1 MTLKLN
7 GSSSGYTAI
16 DAPAAAGS
24 NTLVLPADNGSAN
37 QYLKNSGT
45 AGTLEFAS
53 LGATGLFLN
62 WNYTT
67 DNTAITLADPGDIYT
82 ELNTSITPSS
92 TASRIVILVTLGLVS
107 TDSDAD
113 VGWNILRDST
123 ALEVGSGGTNNA
135 TTGAFM
141 NEGSGW
147 AVSSSVI
154 LVDHPN
160 TTSSVTYKVQSDTNS
175 PRDMII
181 NRRGSGASLS
191 VSSRMFLMEIGN
203 KS

>member
-1 MTLKLN
+1 MSIAAPATNPASDLELKLPATI
-7 GSSSGYTAI
+7 GTA
-16 DAPAAAGS
+16 GQ
-24 NTLVLPADNGSAN
+24 VM
-37 QYLKNSGT
+37 KNSST
-45 AGTLEFAS
+45 PGTLEF
-53 LGATGLFLN
+53 GAAGLFFN

-67 DNTAITLADPGDIYT
+67 DNTAKTLADPGDIYT
-82 ELNTSITPSS
+82 ELNTAITPSS
-92 TASRIVILVTLGLVS
+92 TDSRIVILVTLGLVS
-107 TDSDAD
+107 TDSAAD

-123 ALEVGSGGTNNA
+123 VLEAGSGGVNNA

-141 NEGSGW
+141 NESSGW

-160 TTSSVTYKVQSDTNS
+160 TTSSVTYKVQSDANS
-175 PRDMII
+175 PRDMVI
-181 NRRGSGASLS
+181 NRRGSDNSLS